1 MVGMQHLQKLAMALS
16 LAITCVVAWSV
27 TVGTGVAAAATR
39 TRSGALHTMLFDA
52 TARVTPNGASSSRLH
67 LTGPDVMAS
76 FVGLMAVVAF
86 LFLVVTFIRRR
97 VTVSA

>member
-1 MVGMQHLQKLAMALS
+1 MVGKQHLQKLAMALYLVTS
-16 LAITCVVAWSV
+16 CAVAWSV

-39 TRSGALHTMLFDA
+39 SRSGALHTLLFDT
-52 TARVTPNGASSSRLH
+52 TARVTPNGASPSRFH

-76 FVGLMAVVAF
+76 FVGLMAVLAF

-97 VTVSA
+97 VTVPG